1 MQQWIGIHLFVSHT
15 ARINHS
21 VEHVASST
29 ARIRH
34 KLSSMLVSPMATP
47 VATTWPRQG
56 SSARTTPCPDA
67 AAPAGPRKA
76 RTWTGETLGEIGARS
91 RNSSWTGGTRAPD
104 EASSPW
110 SSARQ
115 SLRAANRESN
125 ERFQRTIS
133 NDPADM

>member
-1 MQQWIGIHLFVSHT
+1 MQQWIRIPLFVSYT
-15 ARINHS
+15 ARINHC
-21 VEHVASST
+21 VELLATST

-34 KLSSMLVSPMATP
+34 KLPCLFVSPMATP
-47 VATTWPRQG
+47 VATTWLRQG
-56 SSARTTPCPDA
+56 SSARTTPCPAA

-76 RTWTGETLGEIGARS
+76 RTWTGEILGEIEARL

-115 SLRAANRESN
+115 SFRAAKRKST
-125 ERFQRTIS
+125 ERVQRTIS